1 LSSNNPILAGLCI
14 FRSIHPNF
22 SEGTFL
28 LTEAGIG
35 HNKWVIFLFVAI
47 GIFMST
53 LDSSIVNIA
62 LPTIMGDFGVA
73 LSTMEWVV
81 MIYLLTVSS
90 LLLSFGRLSDIK
102 GRRWVYS
109 RGLIVFSVGSFFCA
123 LAPSAYWLIA
133 ARAFQGIG
141 AAMIMSCTPA
151 LVVDTFPASER
162 GRALGMVGT
171 VVASGL
177 TTGPALGGLLIHVS
191 SWRAIFYINV
201 PIGIMTAVLISRLLR
216 GSHADLT
223 VEESF
228 DWIGATLLTLSLVCL
243 LVAMSHGYNWGYTSF
258 RTLFLLCMSVLT
270 TAGFIQVETKVSHPI
285 VQPALFSIRLFTLP
299 ILSGIALFIALF
311 TVVFLMPFYLVHPC
325 GYPVSKVGLFMV
337 VPFIF
342 LFFVSPISGSMYDKL
357 GSRMLCTVGMMILA
371 VALFGVSALR
381 CGETSFP
388 IVWRLALVGLGT
400 AIFLPPNSSAAMT
413 AVPPDRRGFAAGTVA
428 AARNLG
434 MVMGVALA
442 GAIFN
447 TWFHILSG
455 GLSLKVYRPGLSPIF
470 MSSFR
475 YAIAAGGIVALIGA
489 LLAFL
494 RGPDQKE

>member
-1 LSSNNPILAGLCI
+1 L
-14 FRSIHPNF
+14 
-22 SEGTFL
+22 L

-35 HNKWVIFLFVAI
+35 RNKWIIFLFVGI

-90 LLLSFGRLSDIK
+90 LLLSFGRLSDIR

-109 RGLIVFSVGSFFCA
+109 RGLIIFSVGSFFCG
-123 LAPSAYWLIA
+123 LAPNAYWLIA

-177 TTGPALGGLLIHVS
+177 TTGPALGGLLIHLF

-201 PIGIMTAVLISRLLR
+201 PIGIITAVLISRLLR
-216 GSHADLT
+216 GSRADLT

-228 DWIGATLLTLSLVCL
+228 DWTGATLLTLSLVCFL
-243 LVAMSHGYNWGYTSF
+243 LAMSHGYNWGYTSF
-258 RTLFLLCMSVLT
+258 RTLFLLSISVLT
-270 TAGFIQVETKVSHPI
+270 AAGFIRVETRVTHPI
-285 VQPALFSIRLFTLP
+285 VQPALFAIRLFTFP

-311 TVVFLMPFYLVHPC
+311 TVVFLMPFYLLHPC
-325 GYPVSKVGLFMV
+325 GYSVSKVGLFMV

-357 GSRMLCTVGMMILA
+357 GSRMLCTVGMVILA
-371 VALFGVSALR
+371 VALFEVSALR
-381 CGETSFP
+381 CGEAPFP

-413 AVPPDRRGFAAGTVA
+413 AVPPDRRGIAAGTVA

-447 TWFHILSG
+447 TWFHIFSG
-455 GLSLKVYRPGLSPIF
+455 GLSLKVYRPELSPIF

>member
-1 LSSNNPILAGLCI
+1 MAAEAGVGRNKWLI
-14 FRSIHPNF
+14 
-22 SEGTFL
+22 FL
-28 LTEAGIG
+28 L
-35 HNKWVIFLFVAI
+35 VAI

-62 LPTIMGDFGVA
+62 LPTIMADFGVA
-73 LSTMEWVV
+73 LSTIEWVV
-81 MIYLLTVSS
+81 MVYLLTVSA

-109 RGLIVFSVGSFFCA
+109 RGLIVFSAGSFFCA
-123 LAPSAYWLIA
+123 FAQSALWLITT
-133 ARAFQGIG
+133 RAFQGIG

-171 VVASGL
+171 IVASGL
-177 TTGPALGGLLIHVS
+177 TAGPPLGGALIHLF
-191 SWRAIFYINV
+191 SWRVIFFINV
-201 PIGIMTAVLISRLLR
+201 PIGIVTAVLISRLLR

-223 VEESF
+223 VKEPF
-228 DWIGATLLTLSLVCL
+228 DWSGAALLTLSLACFL
-243 LVAMSHGYNWGYTSF
+243 LALSHGYSWGYISP
-258 RTLFLLCMSVLT
+258 RTLFLVGISLMAA
-270 TAGFIQVETKVSHPI
+270 AGFIRIETRTPHPI
-285 VQPALFSIRLFTLP
+285 VQPSLFSIRLFTLP
-299 ILSGIALFIALF
+299 ILSGVALFIALF
-311 TVVFLMPFYLVHPC
+311 TVVFLMPFYLIHPC
-325 GYPVSKVGLFMV
+325 GYPVNKVGLFMV

-342 LFFVSPISGSMYDKL
+342 LFFVSPISGSIYDRL
-357 GSRMLCTVGMMILA
+357 GSRMLCTVGMTILA
-371 VALFGVSALR
+371 VALFSVSTLN
-381 CGETSFP
+381 CEQSGFS

-413 AVPPDRRGFAAGTVA
+413 AVPARRRGIAAGTVA

-447 TWFHILSG
+447 TYFHILSG
-455 GLSLKVYRPGLSPIF
+455 GLSLKVYRPELSPIF

-475 YAIAAGGIVALIGA
+475 YGVAAGGVVAVIGA
-489 LLAFL
+489 ILAFF
-494 RGPDQKE
+494 RGPEQKEQVEY

>member
-1 LSSNNPILAGLCI
+1 MGSAATGGQNKWIV
-14 FRSIHPNF
+14 
-22 SEGTFL
+22 FL
-28 LTEAGIG
+28 L
-35 HNKWVIFLFVAI
+35 VAI

-53 LDSSIVNIA
+53 LDTSIVNVA
-62 LPTIMGDFGVA
+62 LPSIMADFSVA

-81 MIYLLTVSS
+81 MIYLLTISS

-109 RGLIVFSVGSFFCA
+109 RGLIVFSAGSFFCA
-123 LAPSAYWLIA
+123 LAQDALWLIA
-133 ARAFQGIG
+133 ARSFQGIG

-171 VVASGL
+171 VVALGL
-177 TTGPALGGLLIHVS
+177 TTGPALGGLLIHFF
-191 SWRAIFYINV
+191 SWRIIFFINI
-201 PIGIMTAVLISRLLR
+201 PIGIVTAVFISTLLR
-216 GSHADLT
+216 GGHTDST

-228 DWIGATLLTLSLVCL
+228 DWIGAILLTLSLVCFL
-243 LVAMSHGYNWGYTSF
+243 LALSHGYDWGYFSF
-258 RTLFLLCMSVLT
+258 QTLFLVGISVLAA
-270 TAGFIQVETKVSHPI
+270 AGFIRIETKVSHPI
-285 VQPALFSIRLFTLP
+285 IQPSLFLIRLFTLP
-299 ILSGIALFIALF
+299 VLSGITLFIALF
-311 TVVFLMPFYLVHPC
+311 TVVFLMPFYLIHPC

-342 LFFVSPISGSMYDKL
+342 LFFVAPISGSMYDKL
-357 GSRMLCTVGMMILA
+357 GSRMLCTIGMTILA
-371 VALFGVSALR
+371 VALFSLSALG
-381 CGETSFP
+381 CGQTTFP

-413 AVPPDRRGFAAGTVA
+413 AVPPHRRGIAAGTVA

-447 TWFHILSG
+447 TCFHILSG
-455 GLSLKVYRPGLSPIF
+455 GLDLKVYRPELSPIF
-470 MSSFR
+470 ISSFR
-475 YAIAAGGIVALIGA
+475 CAVAAGGLVATIGA
-489 LLAFL
+489 ILAFL
-494 RGPDQKE
+494 RGPEKKERT

>member
-1 LSSNNPILAGLCI
+1 M
-14 FRSIHPNF
+14 
-22 SEGTFL
+22 
-28 LTEAGIG
+28 TEVVISR
-35 HNKWVIFLFVAI
+35 NKWVVFLFVAI

-53 LDSSIVNIA
+53 LDSSIVNVA
-62 LPTIMGDFGVA
+62 LPTIMEDFGTA

-123 LAPSAYWLIA
+123 LAPDACALIA
-133 ARAFQGIG
+133 SRAFQGIG

-177 TTGPALGGLLIHVS
+177 TAGPALGGMLIHLF
-191 SWRAIFYINV
+191 SWRVIFYVNV
-201 PIGIMTAVLISRLLR
+201 PIGIVTAVLISRLLK
-216 GSHADLT
+216 GSHADST
-223 VEESF
+223 IKEPF
-228 DWIGATLLTLSLVCL
+228 DWTGAGLLTFSLVCFL
-243 LVAMSHGYNWGYTSF
+243 LAMSHGYNWGYASF
-258 RTLFLLCMSVLT
+258 RTLLLVGLGVLT
-270 TAGFIQVETKVSHPI
+270 AAGLLHIETRVSHPI
-285 VQPALFSIRLFTLP
+285 VHPSLFSIRLFTLP
-299 ILSGIALFIALF
+299 ILSGMALFIALF

-325 GYPVSKVGLFMV
+325 GYPVNKVGLFMV
-337 VPFIF
+337 VPFVF
-342 LFFVSPISGSMYDKL
+342 LFFVSPISGSMYDRL
-357 GSRMLCTVGMMILA
+357 GSRMLCTAGMIMLA
-371 VALFGVSALR
+371 VALFGISGLR
-381 CGETSFP
+381 YGETPFP
-388 IVWRLALVGLGT
+388 IIWRLALVGLGT

-413 AVPPDRRGFAAGTVA
+413 AVPPKRRGIAAGTVA

-442 GAIFN
+442 GAVFN
-447 TWFHILSG
+447 AHFHVLSD
-455 GLSLKVYRPGLSPIF
+455 GLSLKVYRPGLEPIF

-475 YAIAAGGIVALIGA
+475 YAVAAGGIVALIGA